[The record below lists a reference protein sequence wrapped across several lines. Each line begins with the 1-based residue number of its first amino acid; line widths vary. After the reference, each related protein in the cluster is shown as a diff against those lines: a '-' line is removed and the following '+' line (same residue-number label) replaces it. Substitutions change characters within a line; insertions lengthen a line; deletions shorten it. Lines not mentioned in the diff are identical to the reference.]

1 MVHGNCHHIWKLDIG
16 SKAAERKV
24 ILDHRA
30 LNFLNFSGIEPSHNL
45 ESLEPGHS
53 LEVLEPGHSLE
64 ELEPGHSLEVRHS
77 LEVLGLRHDLEV
89 LEPTLE
95 LSFPELTGKPVLVGP
110 TYTQH
115 RLVEPAF
122 DSHKQVERF
131 FVLEVIALEK
141 RCLATDHVQYFAIR
155 PQYSTWQA
163 IVHQSELVGI
173 EHLLDFAGIRHW
185 AETDCMQQLLIDTF
199 VAYLYRRR
207 ASLPS
212 SSDCKVSTQQ
222 RTSLNQDF

>member
-1 MVHGNCHHIWKLDIG
+1 MAHANSIQVSASLDLLIALTNPYIALRFNMVHGNCHHIWKLDIG

-45 ESLEPGHS
+45 ES
-53 LEVLEPGHSLE
+53 LEPGHSLE

-122 DSHKQVERF
+122 DSH
-131 FVLEVIALEK
+131 
-141 RCLATDHVQYFAIR
+141 T
-155 PQYSTWQA
+155 
-163 IVHQSELVGI
+163 
-173 EHLLDFAGIRHW
+173 
-185 AETDCMQQLLIDTF
+185 
-199 VAYLYRRR
+199 
-207 ASLPS
+207 
-212 SSDCKVSTQQ
+212 
-222 RTSLNQDF
+222 